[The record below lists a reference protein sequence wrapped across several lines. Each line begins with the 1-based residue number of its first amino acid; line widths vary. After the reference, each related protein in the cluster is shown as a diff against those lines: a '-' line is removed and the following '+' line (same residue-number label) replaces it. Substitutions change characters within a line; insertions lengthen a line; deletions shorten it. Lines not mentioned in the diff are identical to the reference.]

1 MMNNYKI
8 TATKQRL
15 DLLME
20 IEQTPEEFIP
30 ELLNFVRLF
39 RQNLMTKQTSINAWD
54 NAINQIHNS
63 DQDPEKLKKLFES
76 WAELDDENEQKET
89 LKIIESLDGVSI
101 E

>member
-15 DLLME
+15 DLLTE
-20 IEQTPEEFIP
+20 IEQTPEEYIP

-39 RQNLMTKQTSINAWD
+39 RQSMLTKQTSINDWD
-54 NAINQIHNS
+54 NAINQINNS
-63 DQDPEKLKKLFES
+63 DQNQEKIKQLFES

-89 LKIIESLDGVSI
+89 LKIIESLEGVSI
-101 E
+101 